1 MSARLTGTIINPDT
15 SAVVTGTI
23 TLSPENHKRYEG
35 SVVTASD
42 IVIPVDE
49 GALDFSGIVPGR
61 YRVKIS
67 PLDSSS
73 WSYLA
78 DLVDGDNNISEL
90 APLTYDKPAYNVGD
104 LSVGPQGPA
113 GPAGRGI
120 NSISDGDGDG
130 IATVVFTDST
140 SSQLPLPLGPI
151 GPEGPTG
158 ADSTVPGPEGP
169 QGPQGPQGETG
180 ADSVVPGPQGP
191 EGPQGP
197 QGPAGPEGPQG
208 VEGPKGPQGVEGPKG
223 DQGAQGPAGPAGMTW
238 RGTWDSATD
247 YVNDDSVYYAGSSY
261 FAAGDPEPGEIPG
274 PESTHWNALAIQG
287 QEGPR
292 GPQGAQGPEG
302 PQGPKGADSVVPG
315 PEGPEGP
322 EGPQGP
328 AAEIP
333 ELVTYSSGWRKLGT
347 GYDDYFLNTQE
358 DPYQMRWIL
367 HHGWAVLSVVRAI
380 GKPGDVLQ
388 WTIPEIAPGANAY
401 YALNPSR
408 SGFWWRNVQL
418 DTDGNLFMF
427 NQPENEKTNFQLVY
441 PWTKP
446 IPDILPGTPL

>member
-49 GALDFSGIVPGR
+49 GVLDFSGIVPGR

-78 DLVDGDNNISEL
+78 DLVDGDNDISEL
-90 APLTYDKPAYNVGD
+90 APLTYVKPAYSIGD
-104 LSVGPQGPA
+104 LSVGPQGPE
-113 GPAGRGI
+113 GPAGRGV

-130 IATVVFTDST
+130 IATVIFSDNT

-151 GPEGPTG
+151 GPEGPKG

-169 QGPQGPQGETG
+169 QGPQGPQGEKGDTG
-180 ADSVVPGPQGP
+180 ADSTVPGPQGP

-208 VEGPKGPQGVEGPKG
+208 EIGPKGPQGVEGPKG
-223 DQGAQGPAGPAGMTW
+223 DQGVQGPVGPAGMTW

-247 YVNDDSVYYAGSSY
+247 YVNDDSVYYEGSSY
-261 FAAGDPEPGEIPG
+261 FAAGDPDPGEIPG
-274 PESTHWNALAIQG
+274 PESAHWNALAIQG

-292 GPQGAQGPEG
+292 GPQGVQGPEG
-302 PQGPKGADSVVPG
+302 PQGPQGI
-315 PEGPEGP
+315 
-322 EGPQGP
+322 QGP
-328 AAEIP
+328 AGSDATVP
-333 ELVTYSSGWRKLGT
+333 DLVTYSSGWRAIGR
-347 GYDDYFLNTQE
+347 GYDDEYFLNPE
-358 DPYQMRWIL
+358 GDPYVMTWIL
-367 HHGWAVLSVVRAI
+367 HHGWATLSVVRGI

-388 WTIPEIAPGANAY
+388 FTIPEIAPGAAAY
-401 YALNPSR
+401 YTLKPAGTGN
-408 SGFWWRNVQL
+408 WWREVQFL
-418 DTDGNLFMF
+418 PNGELYMF
-427 NQPENEKTNFQLVY
+427 QQPENEKTNFQLTY

-446 IPDILPGTPL
+446 IPTTLPGVAI

>member
-140 SSQLPLPLGPI
+140 SSQLPLPQ
-151 GPEGPTG
+151 GPEGPQGPTG

-197 QGPAGPEGPQG
+197 IGL
-208 VEGPKGPQGVEGPKG
+208 
-223 DQGAQGPAGPAGMTW
+223 T
-238 RGTWDSATD
+238 
-247 YVNDDSVYYAGSSY
+247 
-261 FAAGDPEPGEIPG
+261 
-274 PESTHWNALAIQG
+274 
-287 QEGPR
+287 
-292 GPQGAQGPEG
+292 
-302 PQGPKGADSVVPG
+302 GADSTVPG
-315 PEGPEGP
+315 PQGPEGP

-328 AAEIP
+328 QGIKGDIGPEGPVGPEGPLDRRVRKAQREISQCMSP
-333 ELVTYSSGWRKLGT
+333 RHRL
-347 GYDDYFLNTQE
+347 
-358 DPYQMRWIL
+358 
-367 HHGWAVLSVVRAI
+367 
-380 GKPGDVLQ
+380 
-388 WTIPEIAPGANAY
+388 
-401 YALNPSR
+401 
-408 SGFWWRNVQL
+408 
-418 DTDGNLFMF
+418 
-427 NQPENEKTNFQLVY
+427 
-441 PWTKP
+441 
-446 IPDILPGTPL
+446 